1 MMRMKSQE
9 TDDSNSMG
17 FDESALALRAKTDE
31 QAREELILR
40 QEKNLLRIVSLSKR
54 GFATRSDDEWAIAL
68 CAFSRAIDTYVPER
82 GAFIPYAETLVK
94 HSLIDEQR
102 AKVRRERE
110 TPVSPELFDGWV
122 EDDEQ
127 NPVLAAVMEKSVRA
141 ADTTLRDEILAANIK
156 LKRFGFGFYELTDCS
171 PARQGTREV
180 CFQAAK
186 ALLDS
191 PDALEQLMR
200 TRQLP
205 VKWLEESCTIPRKM
219 LERYRKYII
228 AVAVICAG
236 EFPALGGYI
245 RGGRGNPT

>member
-1 MMRMKSQE
+1 MRTRSQE

-17 FDESALALRAKTDE
+17 FDESALALRAQTDE
-31 QAREELILR
+31 QAREELILL
-40 QEKNLLRIVSLSKR
+40 QERNLLRIVSLVKR
-54 GFATRSDDEWAIAL
+54 GYATRSDDEWAIAL

-82 GAFIPYAETLVK
+82 GAFVPYAETLVK
-94 HSLIDEQR
+94 HSLIDERR
-102 AKVRRERE
+102 AKERRERE
-110 TPVSPELFDGWV
+110 MPVSPELFEGMI

-127 NPVLAAVMEKSVRA
+127 NPVLAAVVEKSVRA
-141 ADTTLRDEILAANIK
+141 ADTTLRDEILAANAK

-171 PARQGTREV
+171 PTRESTREA
-180 CFQAAK
+180 CFDAAQT
-186 ALLDS
+186 LLDNT
-191 PDALEQLMR
+191 DALEQLMR

-205 VKWLEESCTIPRKM
+205 VKWLEASCLAPKKI

-228 AVAVICAG
+228 AMVVICAG